1 MKELIEVSE
10 FIQDYNTCLIYIKDV
25 ENGNSNYEM
34 VKKYIDDTIE
44 KYRYKIET
52 LNFYNNTND
61 VRNNL
66 HSKEILNIILQM
78 LIQYGILKYGEE
90 KINKILKGELANE

>member
-25 ENGNSNYEM
+25 ENGNFNYEI

-66 HSKEILNIILQM
+66 HPKEILNIILQM

-90 KINKILKGELANE
+90 KFNKILKGELTNE